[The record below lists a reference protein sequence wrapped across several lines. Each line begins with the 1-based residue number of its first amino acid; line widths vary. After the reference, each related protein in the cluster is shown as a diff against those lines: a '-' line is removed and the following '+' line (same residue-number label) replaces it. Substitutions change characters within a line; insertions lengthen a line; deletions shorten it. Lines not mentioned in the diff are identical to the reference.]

1 MTSFTNNPSFPVG
14 LKVLAVDHDIGA
26 LCTIRDICN
35 GLCYQVI
42 TCCTISDARN
52 YLFNQNF
59 DIILIEANMP
69 SNDTFDFV
77 GQITS
82 HFPVIMMSHDPT
94 PSSVMDSITQG
105 ACAFWSKP
113 LEENQFKIMWQH
125 LVRKALSETPELP
138 QTLEV
143 KGGKKRGRED
153 VDLPKQ
159 PLPKKS
165 RLSWTPDLDKQF
177 LTAVNQLGV
186 NSINATPKN
195 ILKLMNFP
203 DLTAGQ
209 VASHLQKYRKYL
221 KGEIK
226 KSKFS
231 RLSAFQGHDEIP
243 TQEQHSAFQGHDEI
257 STQEQ
262 HLTEIGECD
271 IFFDLSELFPDFV
284 DTL

>member
-1 MTSFTNNPSFPVG
+1 
-14 LKVLAVDHDIGA
+14 VDHDIGA

-177 LTAVNQLGV
+177 LTAVNQLG
-186 NSINATPKN
+186 
-195 ILKLMNFP
+195 
-203 DLTAGQ
+203 
-209 VASHLQKYRKYL
+209 KYRKYL

-243 TQEQHSAFQGHDEI
+243 TQEQHSAFQGYDEI
-257 STQEQ
+257 PTQEQ
-262 HLTEIGECD
+262 HSAFQE
-271 IFFDLSELFPDFV
+271 SEMAIASGTFRNKNAL
-284 DTL
+284 LC

>member
-1 MTSFTNNPSFPVG
+1 
-14 LKVLAVDHDIGA
+14 
-26 LCTIRDICN
+26 
-35 GLCYQVI
+35 
-42 TCCTISDARN
+42 
-52 YLFNQNF
+52 
-59 DIILIEANMP
+59 MP

-243 TQEQHSAFQGHDEI
+243 TQEQHSAFQGYDEIPTQEQHSAFQGHDEI
-257 STQEQ
+257 PTQEQ

>member
-1 MTSFTNNPSFPVG
+1 
-14 LKVLAVDHDIGA
+14 
-26 LCTIRDICN
+26 
-35 GLCYQVI
+35 
-42 TCCTISDARN
+42 
-52 YLFNQNF
+52 
-59 DIILIEANMP
+59 
-69 SNDTFDFV
+69 
-77 GQITS
+77 
-82 HFPVIMMSHDPT
+82 
-94 PSSVMDSITQG
+94 
-105 ACAFWSKP
+105 
-113 LEENQFKIMWQH
+113 MWQH

-143 KGGKKRGRED
+143 IGGKKRGRED

-159 PLPKKS
+159 PLPKNS

-177 LTAVNQLGV
+177 LSAVNQLGV
-186 NSINATPKN
+186 NSINATPKK

-203 DLTAGQ
+203 DLTIGQ

-243 TQEQHSAFQGHDEI
+243 TQQ
-257 STQEQ
+257 Q

-271 IFFDLSELFPDFV
+271 IFFDLSELFPDLV
-284 DTL
+284 DNL